1 MSTNSIDT
9 TPAELRRRL
18 VDAKVSVPRESRVR
32 AAAAIQGAQAAR
44 NVCAQAARNVC
55 TQIAGPGP
63 AAQPRPALGVTDSVR
78 Q

>member
-44 NVCAQAARNVC
+44 NVCARS
-55 TQIAGPGP
+55 GL
-63 AAQPRPALGVTDSVR
+63 AAQPRRSR
-78 Q
+78 HWE

>member
-44 NVCAQAARNVC
+44 NVCTQSAA
-55 TQIAGPGP
+55 PGP
-63 AAQPRPALGVTDSVR
+63 TAQPRRTR
-78 Q
+78 HWE

>member
-1 MSTNSIDT
+1 MSTNASARPSVNIDT

-44 NVCAQAARNVC
+44 NVR
-55 TQIAGPGP
+55 TQSGP
-63 AAQPRPALGVTDSVR
+63 AAQPRRAR
-78 Q
+78 HWE

>member
-18 VDAKVSVPRESRVR
+18 VDAQVSVPRESRVR
-32 AAAAIQGAQAAR
+32 AAAAIQGAR
-44 NVCAQAARNVC
+44 AARNVC
-55 TQIAGPGP
+55 TRSRARR
-63 AAQPRPALGVTDSVR
+63 AAAPYPALGVTDSVR